1 MDIAQQN
8 GFDQHYLNLLKKC
21 LTASLYEESAWHIM
35 ASSSD
40 PSQRTLKHPLHFGW
54 QVIRDW
60 VARLLYTKKLLLIQ
74 ERPLDMALR
83 NEGKDWPYFGYT
95 MAGHRRL
102 ENVQHCVTDVLQ
114 QGIPGDL
121 IEAGVWRGT
130 IFMRA
135 LLQAYHVTD
144 RTIWVADSF
153 EGLPAPTAT
162 QDQRDLSQTDFLKVS
177 LNQVRE
183 NFKKFDLLDEQVQ
196 FIPGWFNETLP
207 TASIQQLAIL
217 RIDCDLYSSTRDV
230 LTALYDRVSSGG
242 YVIVDD
248 YYSWP
253 ECRQAVT
260 EFLEERNIEANI
272 IPIDWTGAYWK
283 VER

>member
-1 MDIAQQN
+1 MDTAQQN
-8 GFDQHYLNLLKKC
+8 GFDQHYLDLLKKC
-21 LTASLYEESAWHIM
+21 LTASLYDESAWHIM

-40 PSQRTLKHPLHFGW
+40 PSERTLKRPLHFGW
-54 QVIRDW
+54 QVLRDW
-60 VARLLYTKKLLLIQ
+60 VARLLYTKKLLLVQ

-102 ENVQHCVTDVLQ
+102 ENVQHCVADVLQ

-121 IEAGVWRGT
+121 IETGVWRGGTT

-135 LLQAYHVTD
+135 LLRAYNVTD
-144 RTIWVADSF
+144 RTVWVADSF
-153 EGLPAPTAT
+153 EGLPAPTAA

-177 LNQVRE
+177 VDQVKK
-183 NFKKFDLLDEQVQ
+183 NFEKFDLLDDQVQ
-196 FIPGWFNETLP
+196 FIPGWFSDTLP
-207 TASIQQLAIL
+207 TAPIQQLAIL
-217 RIDCDLYSSTRDV
+217 RIDCDLYSSTMDV
-230 LTALYDRVSSGG
+230 LTTLYDRVSPGG

-253 ECRQAVT
+253 ECQQAVT
-260 EFLEERNIEANI
+260 EFLDQRNINAELCNSA
-272 IPIDWTGAYWK
+272 TL
-283 VER
+283 